1 MGVKQIV
8 YNLVDGIFRR
18 AIKVTWYS
26 SFLGLL
32 SFLTTGRKLHE
43 TVEKLRA
50 SAGHKCVAMK
60 PKKLGIIGGS
70 LLAFGVVFC
79 AIVFPPFLRSQI
91 KKQIALKPKS
101 EMRELWSHFPLPLDF
116 KIYLFNVTNPVEI
129 SAGEKPIVQE
139 VGPFFYDEYKH
150 KENLVDREEDDSVEY
165 NLKNVWFFN
174 PSLSSPLTGEEELVV
189 PHLLILS
196 MIKLT
201 LEQQPGAVGILNKGV
216 DNIFHKP
223 STVFVRA
230 KAREILFDGL
240 PIDCTGKDFAST
252 AICNALKEKEDT
264 LMPGVEPGHYLFSV
278 FGPKN
283 GTILPDRIRVLRGI
297 KNYKDVGK
305 VVELN
310 GQKMLDL
317 WAGDECN
324 TFNGTDSTIFA
335 PLLTEEDDIVS
346 FSPDIC
352 RSLGAHFSHK
362 TKIKG
367 VNTFHYTADLG
378 DMSTN
383 PMEKCFC
390 PTPDTCL
397 TKNLF
402 DLSKCVGAPFVAS
415 LPHLLGSDEKY
426 LKMVDGLHP
435 NDEEHGLHMDFEPM
449 TATPLLAHK
458 RLQFNMFL
466 HKVEKFK
473 LMKNFPECL
482 FPFFWVEEGILL
494 PDEFVK
500 KLKTVFKTISIIG
513 FMKWLTIISGTCVSG
528 AAATMFF
535 KNKDKG
541 SMDVTKVTPQSQSGK
556 DGEKKWTNQMN
567 ISTIQSAAVPPN
579 LDGN

>member
-1 MGVKQIV
+1 
-8 YNLVDGIFRR
+8 
-18 AIKVTWYS
+18 
-26 SFLGLL
+26 
-32 SFLTTGRKLHE
+32 
-43 TVEKLRA
+43 
-50 SAGHKCVAMK
+50 MK

-70 LLAFGVVFC
+70 LLAFGVGFC

-91 KKQIALKPKS
+91 KKQIALKPNS
-101 EMRELWSHFPLPLDF
+101 EMRGLWSHFPLPLDF
-116 KIYLFNVTNPVEI
+116 KIYLFNVTNPMEI
-129 SAGEKPIVQE
+129 TAGEKPIVEE

-150 KENLVDREEDDSVEY
+150 KENLVDREEDDSLEY
-165 NLKNVWFFN
+165 NLKNVWHFN

-189 PHLLILS
+189 PHFLILS

-201 LEQQPGAVGILNKGV
+201 LEQQPGAIGILNKAV
-216 DNIFHKP
+216 DNLFHKP
-223 STVFVRA
+223 SSVFVRA

-240 PIDCTGKDFAST
+240 PVDCTGKDFAST
-252 AICNALKEKEDT
+252 AICTALKEKEDA
-264 LMPGVEPGHYLFSV
+264 LMPGEQPGQYLFSV

-352 RSLGAHFSHK
+352 RSLGARFSHK
-362 TKIKG
+362 SKIKG
-367 VNTFHYTADLG
+367 VNTYHYTADLG

-402 DLSKCVGAPFVAS
+402 DLSKCVGAPFIAS
-415 LPHLLGSDEKY
+415 LPHLLGSEEKY
-426 LKMVDGLHP
+426 LKM
-435 NDEEHGLHMDFEPM
+435 EEHGLHMDFEPM
-449 TATPLLAHK
+449 TATPLLARK

-482 FPFFWVEEGILL
+482 FPMFWVEEGILL
-494 PDEFVK
+494 SDEFVK
-500 KLKTVFKTISIIG
+500 KLKTVFKAISIVG
-513 FMKWLTIISGTCVSG
+513 FLKWITIISGTCMSG
-528 AAATMFF
+528 AAVTMFF

-541 SMDVTKVTPQSQSGK
+541 SMDVTKVTPQTQSGK
-556 DGEKKWTNQMN
+556 DGEKKWNQMN

-579 LDGN
+579 LDEN